1 MTPINFCNL
10 LFKVDIECKTMH
22 EEMTKHWSLDSPPE
36 GFVRMPGDKWRELGT
51 TAQSGA
57 IRHGLALALRSFVDR
72 ETVEKMRLC
81 EF

>member
-1 MTPINFCNL
+1 
-10 LFKVDIECKTMH
+10 
-22 EEMTKHWSLDSPPE
+22 
-36 GFVRMPGDKWRELGT
+36 MPGDKWRELGT